1 MTILLGSA
9 SFSEKMAAIKAEQ
22 PTCATIRDVARN
34 SRLAR
39 LHCLFVSCQD
49 VERPLHHMRTIFCAA
64 LVLAASTPG
73 FAQAPP
79 KPAVPAAPGTPPA
92 APGAPPAAPAAPATL
107 NIQQETEALVNA
119 AGALFAEAKYQEALA
134 KLEQAKKNLNNKP
147 FEGIMFIE
155 GACHYNMN
163 NYAKAIETLEAY
175 VKEFPQGA
183 AIIDVRMALGR
194 SYIASKQ
201 EDKGVEV
208 LTDVVRN
215 SPQKKAE
222 AGLVIAD
229 TLNRKDQK
237 DKALEILKS
246 VLADGIRSAE
256 SIQAAM
262 LAANIY
268 VSQGKLDEAGTLME
282 KVRNFASGGDSIAQM
297 NNIYLKLGDEM
308 MEKKA
313 FREALGAYQLVRKKA
328 EISRIQTE
336 QIKKLEGQLK
346 TAKGV
351 RKDEL
356 DTKLKANQE
365 IMAEIEKRTDYDASL
380 YYRLGRCYYEMG
392 APKEDGTLGDASRL
406 WQATLAF
413 EVIVNDYKEFPQRDK
428 CMFGLIMVN
437 AALKRIKDAREL
449 CQKFIDNF
457 PDSDMIGQISEM
469 YGMLAYQN
477 KQLKEAV
484 DAFAKA
490 ESFPK
495 ADKARLRFLKGSVL
509 FEMQKF
515 DEARTAYELLIQEF
529 PKEEAYK
536 DDALYRIA
544 LSYFYQNDYKSVMKA
559 LKNYI
564 KENPKGQYV
573 VDARY
578 RIAFINFQGGDKE
591 DALEELQSI
600 IKDAPNDQNIGQVH
614 ALLGDIYN
622 QKADYANAT
631 VNFAAAVD
639 KAKTD
644 DVLNYAMDQVTDL
657 YVGSDKWKELA
668 DMWERYYST
677 HKDNDDLALKAIL
690 WISRA
695 RIKEGK
701 LEDAKKLL
709 SEHIKTRIANPANQ
723 QVEGL
728 IQQLVSISAPKRRRA
743 ATTTTSAPAA
753 GTDTAKPAD
762 AKTAPAPAPAPAAP
776 ELTFEDVEKQLET
789 LLTPP
794 QEAMNGTAQMRIL
807 FAKTWL
813 AKTMKIPD
821 KAEKFFNIII
831 EVAKPDDL
839 SPMLLATVGDSARKK
854 GDLEKANACYVRLKD
869 LFKDSEYADG
879 APVGLAEIAFE
890 KGAFDKALELF
901 REAQT
906 FPGSSRVLESTQGEA
921 KTLAKLKKY
930 DEAKKIFEQI
940 ANTKEW
946 RGEATANA
954 LRMLGE
960 IEALNGRHEAAIAY
974 FQRVFIAHQKWK
986 AEMAKAYLGCAKSF
1000 KTLGKND
1007 EAKKTLDEM
1016 IARKD
1021 LEIQPEMKEAKALRA
1036 TLP

>member
-1 MTILLGSA
+1 MFYPFDFSPVTKMTIMLVSSL
-9 SFSEKMAAIKAEQ
+9 FSEKMSVFLAVQ
-22 PTCATIRDVARN
+22 PSCATNRDA
-34 SRLAR
+34 SRHSVLASR
-39 LHCLFVSCQD
+39 RSFFVFCPK
-49 VERPLHHMRTIFCAA
+49 VESTLQHMRSIFFAA
-64 LVLAASTPG
+64 LALAFSSPAFS
-73 FAQAPP
+73 QAPP
-79 KPAVPAAPGTPPA
+79 P
-92 APGAPPAAPAAPATL
+92 APGAPPAAPGAPAAPAAL
-107 NIQQETEALVNA
+107 NIQSETEALVNA
-119 AGALFAEAKYQEALA
+119 AGALFAEAKYQEALS
-134 KLEQAKKNLNNKP
+134 KLAVAKKNLNNKP

-155 GACHYNMN
+155 GACHFNLQDYP
-163 NYAKAIETLEAY
+163 KAIETLEAF

-201 EDKGVEV
+201 EDKGIEV
-208 LTDVVRN
+208 LKEVVKS
-215 SPQKKAE
+215 SPEKKAE
-222 AGLVIAD
+222 AGLVISDALIKQD
-229 TLNRKDQK
+229 KKD
-237 DKALEILKS
+237 DALAILSS

-262 LAANIY
+262 MAANLY
-268 VSQGKLDEAGTLME
+268 VSSGKLDEAGALME

-313 FREALGAYQLVRKKA
+313 FKEALGAYQLVRKKT
-328 EISRIQTE
+328 EITRIQKE
-336 QIKKLEGQLK
+336 QVAKLEAQLK
-346 TAKGV
+346 TARGV
-351 RKDEL
+351 RKDEIE
-356 DTKLKANQE
+356 TKLKANQE

-392 APKEDGTLGDASRL
+392 APKEDGTASDASRL

-413 EVIVNDYKEFPQRDK
+413 EVIVTDFKEFPQRDR
-428 CMFGLIMVN
+428 CMYGLIMVN
-437 AALKRIKDAREL
+437 AALKRIKESREL
-449 CQKFIDNF
+449 CEKFIDNF
-457 PDSDMIGQISEM
+457 PDSEQVGEVSMM
-469 YGMLAYQN
+469 FGMLAYQN
-477 KQLKEAV
+477 KQLKEAIN
-484 DAFAKA
+484 AWKKAK
-490 ESFPK
+490 SFPK
-495 ADKARLRFLKGSVL
+495 ADKERLSYLIGSVL
-509 FEMQKF
+509 FEMQSF
-515 DEARTAYELLIQEF
+515 DEARTNYELMIQEF
-529 PKEEAYK
+529 PTTIYK

-559 LKNYI
+559 LKTYI

-578 RIAFINFQGGDKE
+578 RMAFINFQGGDKKE
-591 DALEELQSI
+591 AEAELTSI
-600 IKDAPNDQNIGQVH
+600 VKDAPNDQNIGQVH
-614 ALLGDIYN
+614 ALLGDIFN
-622 QKADYANAT
+622 QRADYANAML
-631 VNFAAAVD
+631 NFAAAVD

-644 DVLNYAMDQVTDL
+644 DVMTYAMDQLTDL
-657 YVGSDKWKELA
+657 YVGADKWKELA
-668 DMWERYYST
+668 EMWQRYYNT
-677 HKDNDDLALKAIL
+677 HKDNDDLSLKAIL

-695 RIKEGK
+695 NIKEGK
-701 LEDAKKLL
+701 TEEAKKLL
-709 SEHIKTRIANPANQ
+709 AEHIKTRIANPGNQ

-728 IQQLVSISAPKRRRA
+728 IQQLVTISAPKRRRA
-743 ATTTTSAPAA
+743 AVAPTTPPADGAAAPA
-753 GTDTAKPAD
+753 TAA
-762 AKTAPAPAPAPAAP
+762 APTPPPAP
-776 ELTFEDVEKQLET
+776 ELTFDDIEKQIEA
-789 LLTPP
+789 LLSPP

-813 AKTMKIPD
+813 AKTMKLPD

-854 GDLEKANACYVRLKD
+854 GDLDKANACYIRLRD

-890 KGAFDKALELF
+890 KGDFEKALELF

-906 FPGSSRVLESTQGEA
+906 YTGSSRVLDATQGEG
-921 KTLAKLKKY
+921 KTLAKVKKY
-930 DEAKKIFEQI
+930 DDAKKIFEQI

-960 IEALNGRHEAAIAY
+960 IEALNGKHEAAIAY

-986 AEMAKAYLGCAKSF
+986 SEMAKSYLLCSKSF
-1000 KTLGKND
+1000 VTLGKRD

-1021 LEIQPEMKEAKALRA
+1021 LEILPEMKEAKALRA